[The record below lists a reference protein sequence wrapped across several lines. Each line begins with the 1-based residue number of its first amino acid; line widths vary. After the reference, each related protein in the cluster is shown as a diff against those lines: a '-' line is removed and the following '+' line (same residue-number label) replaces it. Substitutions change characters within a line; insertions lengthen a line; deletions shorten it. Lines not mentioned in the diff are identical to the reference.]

1 MSNAADTCYNFIKS
15 LAKIALESRK
25 GVPFKG
31 INRDTVIVMGNGP
44 SLADVIGHKLDT
56 LRKHD
61 TIAVNFAALSPALFS
76 IKPRYYVLADPH
88 FFSTPEPGGNLEK
101 LRDAFDRIDWP
112 MTLFVPNGADA
123 SCYQRAG
130 IDIVRFNAVGVEG
143 PKIFTHAVF
152 RHGLGMPRPRNVLIP
167 SIMLAIASGYR
178 RIIITGA
185 DHSWMKTISV
195 TDDNE
200 VVSVQPHFYAESDSE
215 QKRIRHDYSN
225 RPLHDVVESF
235 AVAFRSYHEIA
246 SYARKLGVEILNATP
261 GSFIDAFPRAEL

>member
-143 PKIFTHAVF
+143 PKRFTHAVF
-152 RHGLGMPRPRNVLIP
+152 RHGLGMPRPAMCLSHR
-167 SIMLAIASGYR
+167 
-178 RIIITGA
+178 
-185 DHSWMKTISV
+185 
-195 TDDNE
+195 
-200 VVSVQPHFYAESDSE
+200 
-215 QKRIRHDYSN
+215 
-225 RPLHDVVESF
+225 
-235 AVAFRSYHEIA
+235 
-246 SYARKLGVEILNATP
+246 
-261 GSFIDAFPRAEL
+261 